1 MKNLKRE
8 RERIMLT
15 VYKPNENMCKELHKK
30 LNMNL
35 GPTKLVKPTLFLLAD
50 TDDLQAQV
58 NRMESEIYHLKRME
72 AKRRWMRGRKR

>member
-1 MKNLKRE
+1 MLK
-8 RERIMLT
+8 M
-15 VYKPNENMCKELHKK
+15 YKPNENMCKELHAK

-50 TDDLQAQV
+50 IDDLQKQV
-58 NRMESEIYHLKRME
+58 NRIESEIYHLKRME